1 MAESSG
7 GKAAAGD
14 ATVTIDGEPAAD
26 DKKALER
33 HVANMERKVEK
44 AEREL
49 ASAKELLSQAKAQ
62 LKGAK

>member
-7 GKAAAGD
+7 GKATAGD
-14 ATVTIDGEPAAD
+14 ATVTITETPAD